1 MEEKSITRTRRT
13 QHTPGSRWR
22 TVYKTPPPPPAATPA
37 PPAPAPR
44 NSPPPAGNC
53 GTGINRGCY

>member
-44 NSPPPAGNC
+44 NSPPPVKVRAV
-53 GTGINRGCY
+53 